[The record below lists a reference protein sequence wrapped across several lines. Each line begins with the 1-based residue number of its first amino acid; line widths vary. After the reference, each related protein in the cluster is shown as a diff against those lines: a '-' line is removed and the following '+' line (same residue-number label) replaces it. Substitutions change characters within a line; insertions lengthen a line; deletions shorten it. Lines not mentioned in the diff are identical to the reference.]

1 MNQENGKEMRHKLVL
16 RLYIAGRGP
25 NSARAIANLQAI
37 SEEMSLDGLE
47 WDIQLVD
54 VFDEPL
60 RALEDGI
67 LVSPTLVKLAPPP
80 RTVMVGNLDDHEIV
94 LQALG
99 KEGSDRTSAPAGRD
113 GK

>member
-1 MNQENGKEMRHKLVL
+1 MNLENGKEMRHMLVL

-25 NSARAIANLQAI
+25 NSARAIANLQDI

-47 WDIQLVD
+47 WDIELVD
-54 VFDEPL
+54 VLDEPL

-80 RTVMVGNLDDHEIV
+80 RTVMVGNLDDRDSV

-99 KEGSDRTSAPAGRD
+99 REIRDASWAPAGRE